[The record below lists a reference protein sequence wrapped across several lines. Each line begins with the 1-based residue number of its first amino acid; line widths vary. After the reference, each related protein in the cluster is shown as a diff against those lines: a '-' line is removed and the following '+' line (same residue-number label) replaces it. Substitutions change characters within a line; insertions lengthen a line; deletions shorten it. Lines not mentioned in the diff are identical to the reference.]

1 MLKLLFKKIKG
12 DNLLKPMIIFLIG
25 SFSVGILNYLYH
37 LFMGRML
44 GPSDYGILGS
54 LFAILYL
61 AGFAGG
67 TFSKVISKYTSEFN
81 NKEQEYAR
89 KYIIRRGLFKVLIY
103 GLIVL
108 CIYFIF
114 IPKIAHFMGIEGYT
128 GLILIGIIGYFSII
142 ESIIIGALNGL
153 QKFAY
158 QNALPFISSTIKICL
173 AVFLVYKGFGVN
185 GALVP
190 ILIGSSITLSLGIL
204 LLRKELNFKIREKID
219 TRKIYIYAIPV
230 LIASILP
237 LITITLDQILVKH
250 LFSSIEAGYYAAAG
264 NIAKII
270 WFGSGF
276 LGFMIFPKIVQ
287 LRAQKKEVSKL
298 LIRGLAYTSF
308 FALIGSGILM
318 AAPRSIILIM
328 YGSAYLSISPFVGI
342 FGLTLGLFSI
352 NQILIIFNLALEKYK
367 FLWIIFAGVLLE
379 IVGIF
384 IFHSSLTDI
393 VKINLL
399 TQLFILIGI
408 LIYNRKEI
416 IGGTDIIKNIIK
428 DYGK

>member
-1 MLKLLFKKIKG
+1 
-12 DNLLKPMIIFLIG
+12 
-25 SFSVGILNYLYH
+25 
-37 LFMGRML
+37 
-44 GPSDYGILGS
+44 
-54 LFAILYL
+54 
-61 AGFAGG
+61 
-67 TFSKVISKYTSEFN
+67 
-81 NKEQEYAR
+81 
-89 KYIIRRGLFKVLIY
+89 
-103 GLIVL
+103 
-108 CIYFIF
+108 
-114 IPKIAHFMGIEGYT
+114 
-128 GLILIGIIGYFSII
+128 
-142 ESIIIGALNGL
+142 
-153 QKFAY
+153 
-158 QNALPFISSTIKICL
+158 
-173 AVFLVYKGFGVN
+173 
-185 GALVP
+185 
-190 ILIGSSITLSLGIL
+190 
-204 LLRKELNFKIREKID
+204 
-219 TRKIYIYAIPV
+219 
-230 LIASILP
+230 
-237 LITITLDQILVKH
+237 
-250 LFSSIEAGYYAAAG
+250 
-264 NIAKII
+264 KII